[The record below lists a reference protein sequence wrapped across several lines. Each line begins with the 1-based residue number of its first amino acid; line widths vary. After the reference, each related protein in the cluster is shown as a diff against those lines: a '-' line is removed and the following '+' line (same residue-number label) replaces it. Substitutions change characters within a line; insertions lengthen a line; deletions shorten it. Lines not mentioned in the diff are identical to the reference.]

1 MEVVVKYVAI
11 PLLAM
16 AAGAA
21 APTLAANPDS
31 PDKEP
36 KLRVTQFYGA
46 APAAMGLPPGSVVSE
61 AMNEYCGVQ
70 GPEKLAPGVA
80 VLGGIVVDWLAGLV
94 VKQMKES
101 VLADI
106 KAHTASYRNDLSYA
120 DFYEPGKWSK
130 KEKGAKPHTCV
141 IAQRFRSCPAKPA
154 QDAPPCDDKQPA
166 ATALFVLERERAAL
180 SVTPVAY
187 EFQQF
192 LPKHS
197 PPKNKSAKLA
207 FSVGLTMHAIGTQDG
222 SGFYWDSKQ
231 AGKELL
237 LIDDDCMVTS
247 NRQPDG
253 ACQWRASFLDRPD
266 AKMLPL
272 PPGSQAS
279 TPFSLAALEVNF
291 AEVGRPRGGSKA
303 LASFLDASGEDLS
316 KAAASALKKQ
326 WKLGEP
332 E

>member
-1 MEVVVKYVAI
+1 MEGVVKYVAI
-11 PLLAM
+11 PLLVM

-21 APTLAANPDS
+21 AATPDAD
-31 PDKEP
+31 PDASDTES
-36 KLRVTQFYGA
+36 KLRVTQFYGG
-46 APAAMGLPPGSVVSE
+46 APAGTGLPANSVVFE
-61 AMNEYCGVQ
+61 AMTEHCGAQ
-70 GPEKLAPGVA
+70 GPEKMTPGLAI
-80 VLGGIVVDWLAGLV
+80 LGGIVVDWLAGVV

-106 KAHTASYRNDLSYA
+106 KAHTVSYRNDLGYA
-120 DFYEPGKWSK
+120 DLYEPGKWSK
-130 KEKGAKPHTCV
+130 KEKGVNPRTCV
-141 IAQRFRSCPAKPA
+141 IAQRFPACPAKPTK
-154 QDAPPCDDKQPA
+154 DAVPCDEKQAA

-187 EFQQF
+187 EFQRF

-197 PPKNKSAKLA
+197 PPKGKSAKLA
-207 FSVGLTMHAIGTQDG
+207 FSVGMALHAIGVQDG

-231 AGKELL
+231 ADKELL
-237 LIDDDCMVTS
+237 LIDEDCMATS
-247 NRQPDG
+247 DRRPVG

-266 AKMLPL
+266 AKLLPL
-272 PPGSQAS
+272 PPGSQGS
-279 TPFSLAALEVNF
+279 TPYALAAFEVNF
-291 AEVGRPRGGSKA
+291 AEVGRPGGGSKA